1 MKYMDQVLDESLR
14 MYPPI
19 QRTDRVAGADYT
31 YEDIRIQKGQ
41 LISISIYG
49 LHHDSDVY
57 PEPDKFRPERFDEAS
72 KASRDNLSFLPFGA
86 GPRNCIG
93 MRFATVEIKLMMAS
107 LLHKFRFERCEK
119 TPVYI
124 KLN

>member
-31 YEDIRIQKGQ
+31 YENIRIQKGQ

-93 MRFATVEIKLMMAS
+93 MRFATIEIKLMMAS
-107 LLHKFRFERCEK
+107 
-119 TPVYI
+119 
-124 KLN
+124 